1 MAKLQISKDFSCSK
15 EKLFSAWTNPAQLT
29 AWWKPLG
36 KELANVENNIEPGGA
51 VSYRFAE
58 DQLLI
63 DGVYSKVEG
72 KELLEYTWSWH
83 VSAEPLKDSA
93 YTLSVRFN
101 GDETKS
107 SIAIT
112 QDGFENE
119 ESVNPHQEGWEQ
131 GLEQLKSYLEN
142 GDQQPSALDNPAKV
156 IAGYHE
162 DPEQVKVGY

>member
-1 MAKLQISKDFSCSK
+1 MSKLEISKNFSCSK
-15 EKLFSAWTNPAQLT
+15 EKLYSAWTDADQLKG
-29 AWWKPLG
+29 WWKPLA
-36 KELANVENNIEPGGA
+36 KALVDVENNIEPGGT
-51 VSYRFAE
+51 VSYRFAK

-72 KELLEYTWSWH
+72 KDLLEHTWNWH
-83 VSAEPLKDSA
+83 VNTEPIKDSA
-93 YTLSVRFN
+93 YTLSIRFD

-119 ESVNPHQEGWEQ
+119 ESVHPHQQGWEQ

-142 GDQQPSALDNPAKV
+142 GDHQSSASDNPATKV
-156 IAGYHE
+156 AGYHE